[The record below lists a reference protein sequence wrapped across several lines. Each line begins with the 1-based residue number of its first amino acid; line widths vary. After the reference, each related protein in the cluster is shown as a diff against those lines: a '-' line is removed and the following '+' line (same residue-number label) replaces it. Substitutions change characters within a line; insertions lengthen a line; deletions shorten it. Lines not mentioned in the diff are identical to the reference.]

1 MLELSLLDNYF
12 KIHTRQQFYCACA
25 LLTLLLIFYFLS
37 MFEVAF
43 CQLCIKHVRMY
54 KYVCMHVCTLSDF
67 VSLVHPHA
75 TKITILLPLS
85 RLTWISR
92 DLSKVTKETF
102 GNCLSSI
109 LFVLYITKNHTNA
122 IQLA

>member
-54 KYVCMHVCTLSDF
+54 KYVCMHVCTPSDF